1 MRLSPSDKVFCNSPW
16 YELHIYWDGS
26 LAFCCHASPALP
38 YPVAERTQYNIKN
51 MTIAEWYRSKP
62 MQSARQRMFSKDRW
76 DHCQA
81 CWYEESVNNTSR
93 RYRSN
98 QKSVIF
104 TKENFYESF
113 EQSPGYEKFT
123 SPDYQGLPID
133 LHIDLG
139 NYCNLACK
147 MCTPAAS
154 SRIASQHRQWKL
166 STDVAVDWTQDDIVW
181 KRFLNELVSLPK
193 LQNIHFM
200 GGETLI
206 QPRFEELVDFLI
218 ARNQTSVCLSFV
230 TNGTVY
236 NEGLIQKLKQFSRVG
251 LEVSIETLS
260 DTNNYIRQGTDTDQV
275 LKNIQRY
282 QQECNGT
289 SITLTLRPAPGLL
302 SARDYWQVIKLAL
315 DQQLLIKSNIVT
327 NPSFLAIEAL
337 PLSIRAGYIEPYTK
351 LIADYNLDSVSLSQ
365 DYNESDPNNYRA
377 TARQQIAQIIAML
390 ELPNPNNQKLLL
402 TQLCQHLQ
410 AWDGV
415 FGFDA
420 RIVYPELNA
429 LLTSYGY
436 CV

>member
-1 MRLSPSDKVFCNSPW
+1 
-16 YELHIYWDGS
+16 
-26 LAFCCHASPALP
+26 
-38 YPVAERTQYNIKN
+38 

-62 MQSARQRMFSKDRW
+62 MQSARQHMFSTDRW
-76 DHCQA
+76 NHCQV

-93 RYRSN
+93 RHRSN

-123 SPDYQGLPID
+123 NPDYQGLPID

-166 STDVAVDWTQDDIVW
+166 SADVAVDWTQDDIVW
-181 KRFLNELVSLPK
+181 QRFLNELVSLPK

-206 QPRFEELVDFLI
+206 QPKFEELVDFLI
-218 ARNQTSVCLSFV
+218 ACDQTSMCLSFV

-236 NEGLIQKLKQFSRVG
+236 NKALIQKLKQFPRVG

-302 SARDYWQVIKLAL
+302 SARDYWHVIKLAL
-315 DQQLLIKSNIVT
+315 DQQLLIKSNI
-327 NPSFLAIEAL
+327 
-337 PLSIRAGYIEPYTK
+337 
-351 LIADYNLDSVSLSQ
+351 LITGN
-365 DYNESDPNNYRA
+365 
-377 TARQQIAQIIAML
+377 
-390 ELPNPNNQKLLL
+390 
-402 TQLCQHLQ
+402 
-410 AWDGV
+410 WDGWC
-415 FGFDA
+415 F
-420 RIVYPELNA
+420 
-429 LLTSYGY
+429 
-436 CV
+436 